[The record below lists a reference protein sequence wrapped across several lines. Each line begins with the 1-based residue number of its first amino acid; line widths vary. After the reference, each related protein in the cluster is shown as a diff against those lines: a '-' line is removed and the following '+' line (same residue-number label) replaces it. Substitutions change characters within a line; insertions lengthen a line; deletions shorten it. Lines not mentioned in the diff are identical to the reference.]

1 MDEISHQMEDVAPAV
16 RLNAAVLPI
25 LPSGIVRPSYDRS
38 QLATGIVHF
47 GPGAFHRAH
56 QADYFDR
63 LLAHDTHWGICQVSL
78 RSPDLRDA
86 ITPQNGLYT
95 LVELGER
102 KKARIIGAVTEAL
115 VAPHSR
121 DTVLSR
127 LASPDTKAVTI
138 TVTENGYCL
147 THDGDLDVTRPEIR
161 HDLSDPRNP
170 VSLVGW
176 LVEGLRARH
185 TAKLKPFTTVSCDN
199 LVDNGVRLKRA
210 VVQFAGA
217 GNADLAQW
225 IEDEALFPRTMVDSI
240 VPATDDA
247 LRADVRKMLGVED
260 AWPVQRETFTQWV
273 IEDLPGSAAA
283 AWTDVGV
290 TLTASVAA
298 YDRAKLRL
306 LNGPHSTLAY
316 VGLLRGHE
324 TVFQAMQDP
333 ALSRFVELLM
343 RDDIR
348 STLQPPA
355 DFDLDRYI
363 DTVLMRFRNP
373 SIRHLL
379 SQIAWDGS
387 QKLGPRLLGT
397 ICDAIA
403 AGRPLDRLAVPIA
416 AWMLILRVRTRD
428 GARIVDPM
436 ERLLRDTA
444 AACEGQGEIDAK
456 RFLSLSAI
464 FPRKLAVH
472 LPFLEAITRAYD
484 ALSSDMD
491 LALGP

>member
-1 MDEISHQMEDVAPAV
+1 MDEIYHQVEDVAPVA
-16 RLNAAVLPI
+16 RFNAAVLPF
-25 LPSGIVRPSYDRS
+25 LPAGIGRPPYNRL
-38 QLATGIVHF
+38 QIATGIVHF

-56 QADYFDR
+56 QAHYFDR
-63 LLAHDTHWGICQVSL
+63 LLARDQRWGICQVSL

-86 ITPQNGLYT
+86 IIPQDGLYT
-95 LVELGER
+95 LVELAER
-102 KKARIIGAVTEAL
+102 KKARVIGAVTGVL

-121 DTVLSR
+121 DSVLSR
-127 LASPDTKAVTI
+127 LASPDTQAVTI

-147 THDGDLDVTRPEIR
+147 THDGDLDVTRREIR
-161 HDLSDPRNP
+161 HDLSDPRKP
-170 VSLVGW
+170 ASLVGW
-176 LVEGLRARH
+176 LVDGLRARRA
-185 TAKLKPFTTVSCDN
+185 AKLKPFTTVSCDN

-217 GNADLAQW
+217 CDADLAQW
-225 IEDEALFPRTMVDSI
+225 IEHNALFPRTMVDSI

-247 LRADVRKMLGVED
+247 LRADVRSLLGVED
-260 AWPVQRETFTQWV
+260 AWPVQRETFSQWV
-273 IEDLPGSAAA
+273 IEDLPGSAAV
-283 AWTDVGV
+283 AWAEAGV
-290 TLTASVAA
+290 TLTASVAV

-324 TVFQAMQDP
+324 TVFEAMQDP
-333 ALSRFVELLM
+333 ALSRFVERLM

-348 STLQPPA
+348 HTLQPPA

-363 DTVLMRFRNP
+363 ETVLMRFRNP

-397 ICDAIA
+397 ISDTIA
-403 AGRPLDRLAVPIA
+403 AGRPLDRLGVPIA
-416 AWMLILRVRTRD
+416 AWMHFLRRRTRD
-428 GARIVDPM
+428 GVRIVDPM
-436 ERLLRDTA
+436 EERLRDVA
-444 AACEGQGEIDAK
+444 EACENQGETDVP
-456 RFLSLSAI
+456 RFLAISAI

-472 LPFLEAITRAYD
+472 APFTEAVTRAYD
-484 ALSSDMD
+484 ALSHNMT
-491 LALGP
+491 LALG